1 VLLWAVKGNFD
12 RKEFFYIGTH
22 LTRKEMIKE
31 HIGDKGREWK
41 DCTAVGD
48 KCVRVRITEL

>member
-1 VLLWAVKGNFD
+1 MWAVKGNFD